1 MSCSYHPDVEDVAGC
16 EICGRRLC
24 EPCVHKV
31 QDKVYC
37 ETCLAERVTGEKRS
51 EDKKEEDKTQGGEAT
66 AGATLGGENPG
77 AAFLLGLIPG
87 VGAIY
92 NAEYFKA
99 AAHIVIF
106 ALLIHMADIFGLF
119 GLLVFGFYCYMP
131 FEAYYTAKKR
141 MLERQGVHLETPFDR
156 INESLDQVAD
166 KDWWGG
172 LALILLGALFLLDNF
187 RILDLDSLL
196 RFWPVL
202 LILLGVWLL
211 KRFQDR
217 EA

>member
-1 MSCSYHPDVEDVAGC
+1 MSCSYHPDVGDVAGC

-24 EPCVHKV
+24 EPCVRKV
-31 QDKVYC
+31 GEKVYC
-37 ETCLAERVTGEKRS
+37 ETCLAERVSGAG
-51 EDKKEEDKTQGGEAT
+51 KKDDETRGTEAA

-77 AAFLLGLIPG
+77 AAFILGLIPG

-106 ALLIHMADIFGLF
+106 ALLIHMAELFGLF

-141 MLERQGVHLETPFDR
+141 LLERQGIRLETPFDR
-156 INESLDQVAD
+156 INESFDQVAD
-166 KDWWGG
+166 RDWWGG
-172 LALILLGALFLLDNF
+172 IALIVLGVLFLLDNF
-187 RILDLDSLL
+187 RILDLDNLL

-211 KRFQDR
+211 RRFQGR
-217 EA
+217 EV